1 MRQSSHLTSTRRL
14 SRSQASRSWC
24 RQPLL
29 CHKCCCD
36 CTSERT
42 FSHQRLETQLL
53 WSYHTCA
60 CCVRFFL
67 LSHAVDLSSRTSV
80 RAQRWPRVWIC
91 SARVCL
97 ISLAARARAAAAAR
111 SHVSNFDPSLQS
123 GAPCLVHRIDWY
135 SRVLIN
141 ACAHGY
147 TLPHTHD
154 IHRCRPRLR
163 FRCASA
169 FRAPRCR
176 ARAKAHAHIAD
187 CVYVGGQDVRAG
199 LPCVA
204 TTREAQAAGVA
215 AERAHPRTPFTIMVT
230 SVGSSRV

>member
-1 MRQSSHLTSTRRL
+1 MAESLDLQRACLSHFSSGARTRRG
-14 SRSQASRSWC
+14 R
-24 RQPLL
+24 
-29 CHKCCCD
+29 
-36 CTSERT
+36 
-42 FSHQRLETQLL
+42 
-53 WSYHTCA
+53 
-60 CCVRFFL
+60 
-67 LSHAVDLSSRTSV
+67 
-80 RAQRWPRVWIC
+80 RALPC
-91 SARVCL
+91 F
-97 ISLAARARAAAAAR
+97 
-111 SHVSNFDPSLQS
+111 SNFDPTVCSQ
-123 GAPCLVHRIDWY
+123 APCLVHRIDWY